1 MRIRPDDTVDT
12 ALDVDY
18 AALRARGTRALLFDL
33 DRTLGPRKAK
43 ALPRSALGLLSELS
57 EQGFAIG
64 VLSNRRCPEGDPV
77 MEMLAQRYE
86 LLHTA
91 GKPRRRGYL
100 ALLGRLGVEPSQAAM
115 VGDKWITDMVG
126 AKRLGILAI
135 RVRRPIHD

>member
-1 MRIRPDDTVDT
+1 MRIRPDHTVDT

-18 AALRARGTRALLFDL
+18 ASLRARGTRALLFDL

-43 ALPRSALGLLSELS
+43 ALPEPALGLLSELS